1 MQARAVR
8 LASVALMFA
17 LVAVLFIAIPQR
29 GAAGP
34 VGTRADLIL
43 VVGGQDDMKTR
54 NPLPAIANDVWTS
67 DVHGRIYD
75 GVLQS
80 HPVTRDLVPYI
91 VKGVDTDGDGIF
103 QRDEYG
109 RFLRDSVDY
118 LGNPCDATSATGF
131 CALTVTAFYD
141 FNGVYF
147 HDDVQVDVYDMLFTY
162 HLYAMNAR
170 FNTDLRVLFAAGT
183 NSQYEDGNRQLNIQL
198 VTPIT
203 PAPSD
208 WQDPVATGADP
219 ALRASVRYTLNE
231 PFFNFY
237 ESTLAVGLWP
247 EHLWTKRGQI
257 GDPATATNIHGDFG
271 CAVYPGTA
279 SGLYLDTTKR
289 GQGIPSSATDLPLGC
304 TSAYVYGLAETW
316 APTDDQVIGMGPF
329 VFDQWIQGQFA
340 RVTTYQNFYIG
351 RDYKRGNAVVDPFL
365 SSYIKLPTID
375 GILFKIY
382 RSTTLGVLALG
393 RGEIDFYHWNIPAEF
408 VPDMIANTNIK
419 VEANPEP
426 GFFYMAYNLRRQPW
440 GSSDDAVD
448 QGPGGGYWYR
458 QAVSHL
464 VDKKAIVQNLLQ
476 NFGVIGHGVISPAN
490 TFWYNDA
497 IPKPLPDPTLAAAI
511 LNANGWGTD
520 PPGVCSRNTPS
531 GCRSLPGG
539 KGTAVYEI
547 LTPQADYDPVRAAA
561 GQLIA
566 DSMQAVG
573 INVVSTPLAFGE
585 IVSRIDARNFDQY
598 ILGWR
603 IGGTDPDYMFS
614 FWHSS
619 NAAAGQNYPGYLNDT
634 FDDLIERSR
643 AELDRNARQQL
654 IFDAQLNL
662 ADSRPYEVLYF
673 RTNIEGY
680 RQDRF
685 VNWTVTAGTIW
696 GFWSLMGIRP
706 PSSQRLVPTPTLP
719 SAVASGGTATM
730 TVTVFDQ
737 NRNPVNGANVRLQL
751 KTPNTGTLTSGTT
764 DVDLN
769 VTTGSSGQVAANFN
783 APTVAIGNTPLVVLI
798 DVTATHADFP
808 DPQSRTAQITVFP
821 EDVQFLAFT
830 LELPSGD
837 VTSGGG
843 TLLLEV
849 SVSDEGGVP
858 VADADVDITSGDAV
872 LTVNPAG
879 GASGTLG
886 TITLSAG
893 SVTELT
899 SVDVTVNATK
909 AGYQSREVSF
919 TVTILRGTPN
929 RCPSGQYWDAASQS
943 CKTLNPQT
951 PGLEAVVLIA
961 LVGVMGAVGVRARR
975 RGK

>member
-8 LASVALMFA
+8 LASVALVFA

-109 RFLRDSVDY
+109 RFLRDPVDY

-497 IPKPLPDPTLAAAI
+497 IPKPARRKGHGGGRNPDAPGGLRPGARRGGPAHRGLDAGRRHQRRLHAPRLRGDRLPDRRPELRPVHPRLAHRRD
-511 LNANGWGTD
+511 G
-520 PPGVCSRNTPS
+520 PGLHVQLLAQQQR
-531 GCRSLPGG
+531 GARAKLPGLP
-539 KGTAVYEI
+539 KRHVRRPHRAV
-547 LTPQADYDPVRAAA
+547 PC
-561 GQLIA
+561 
-566 DSMQAVG
+566 
-573 INVVSTPLAFGE
+573 
-585 IVSRIDARNFDQY
+585 
-598 ILGWR
+598 
-603 IGGTDPDYMFS
+603 
-614 FWHSS
+614 
-619 NAAAGQNYPGYLNDT
+619 
-634 FDDLIERSR
+634 
-643 AELDRNARQQL
+643 ELDRNARQQL

-662 ADSRPYEVLYF
+662 ADSRPYEVLYY

-685 VNWTVTAGTIW
+685 VNWTGTAGTIW
-696 GFWSLMGIRP
+696 GFWSLMGFRP